1 MESIMPI
8 TMTSH
13 PVFRVHDRHPLL
25 HGLPVILLCLAFII
39 AFISSVMPA
48 ALELLSS
55 PGQTEQDAGR

>member
-1 MESIMPI
+1 MPI

-39 AFISSVMPA
+39 AFLASVMPA
-48 ALELLSS
+48 ALTLLSN
-55 PGQTEQDAGR
+55 PGQVQQGASR